1 MVSPGAN
8 ESAKAPASRVA
19 ATGVCAHCGQPAERG
34 ETYCCAGCEAVAAML
49 RQAGLERYYELRG
62 GKGLP
67 VPDTDGRR
75 RDRKWLEALSARIA
89 SAEGPVRVELDVQG
103 VHCAACVWLHEQL
116 FQREQSGL
124 QCLLNPALGRLSLTV
139 RPGFDLGGFVRKLE
153 SFGYLVGEA
162 RKDERSLAST
172 VLWRLG
178 VSIAASMNAMIFS
191 IAIYAGLADGQLKR
205 IFHAIDLGLAT
216 LVVLV
221 GGSVFFRAAWAGLRR
236 GVLHL
241 DLPIALGLAASY
253 AGSVHAWSVGGEP
266 YFDTVCVFTTL
277 MLVGRFL
284 QERLLEKNRR
294 MLLDDAGA
302 EGLLTRRVGERGP
315 ETVPCASVAAGDVLL
330 VGPGDLVPVD
340 LRLDTA
346 GSFSLDWISGESRPR
361 TFTAGEVVP
370 AGAFSCAGE
379 AITGVAETAFAES
392 MLLDLLRTP
401 TRGGE
406 RAGAT
411 PFWQGWA
418 RRYVAG
424 VLVLSAVAFAAWFV
438 ATRSFDRAAMVATA
452 VLVVTCPCAFGIA
465 TPLAYDLAQAALRRV
480 GLFVRSVDFLDR
492 AAAVRKVVFDK
503 TGTIT
508 HGAPRVVNPE
518 ALDALDAEAL
528 SALATLTGATG
539 HPKSV
544 ALHELVSRRGIAAV
558 RGARVVETAGHGVEA
573 VLGGHV
579 FRLGRGPFAGARED
593 TGGDAVFSRDGVVL
607 AAFSMEEQVRKDA
620 AREIER
626 LRSAGYEVFLLSGD
640 ATERVVRTAA
650 RCGVDAAHAFGDMT
664 PRGKAEWLAAR
675 DRSDTLMIGDGVN
688 DLAAVERAHCSGTPA
703 IDRPFVAS
711 RSDFYFV
718 TPGLAPIGKALDVSR
733 VLARVVRRNLFVA
746 LAYNAVAVA
755 LAFAGLMSPLVCAVL
770 MPVSSLSTIAVTSLS
785 MKGAEGGRRMSA
797 WKS

>member
-1 MVSPGAN
+1 
-8 ESAKAPASRVA
+8 VA
-19 ATGVCAHCGQPAERG
+19 GLLVQS
-34 ETYCCAGCEAVAAML
+34 
-49 RQAGLERYYELRG
+49 GLERYYELRG
-62 GKGLP
+62 AEGLP

-75 RDRKWLEALSARIA
+75 RDRKWLEALSAKIA
-89 SAEGPVRVELDVQG
+89 AATGPVRVELDVQG

-116 FQREQSGL
+116 FQREQYGV

-139 RPGFDLGGFVRKLE
+139 RPGFDLEGFVRKLE
-153 SFGYLVGEA
+153 GFGYLVGVA
-162 RKDERSLAST
+162 RKDDRSQAST

-178 VSIAASMNAMIFS
+178 VSVAATMNAMIFS
-191 IAIYAGLADGQLKR
+191 IAIYAGLADGALKR
-205 IFHAIDLGLAT
+205 TFHAIDLALAT
-216 LVVLV
+216 LVLLV

-236 GVLHL
+236 RVLHL

-284 QERLLEKNRR
+284 QERLLERNRR
-294 MLLDDAGA
+294 MLLDDAGV
-302 EGLLTRRVGERGP
+302 EGLLTRRVTEGGA
-315 ETVPCASVAAGDVLL
+315 ETVPCASVAAGDALL

-340 LRLDTA
+340 LRLEAA

-361 TFTAGEVVP
+361 TFAAGELVP
-370 AGAFSCAGE
+370 AGAFSCAAEPLIG
-379 AITGVAETAFAES
+379 IAETGFGES

-401 TRGGE
+401 MRRGE

-424 VLVLSAVAFAAWFV
+424 VLVLATAAFAVWLG
-438 ATRSFDRAAMVATA
+438 ATGSFDRAAMVATA

-492 AAAVRKVVFDK
+492 ASAVRRVVFDK
-503 TGTIT
+503 TGTLT
-508 HGAPRVVNPE
+508 HGAPRVTNADV
-518 ALDALDAEAL
+518 LSALDAEAL
-528 SALATLTGATG
+528 VALATLSSATG

-544 ALHELVSRRGIAAV
+544 AIQELVSRRGIAAE
-558 RGARVVETAGHGVEA
+558 RGARVVETAGQGVEA
-573 VLGGHV
+573 RLFGHV
-579 FRLGRGPFAGARED
+579 WRLGRGGFAGAED
-593 TGGDAVFSRDGVVL
+593 SGAGDAVFSRDGEVL
-607 AAFSMEEQVRKDA
+607 AAFTTEEHVRRDA
-620 AREIER
+620 PREIER
-626 LRSAGYEVFLLSGD
+626 LRRSGYEVFVLSGD
-640 ATERVVRTAA
+640 ARERAVQTAA
-650 RCGVDAAHAFGDMT
+650 RCGIDEAHTFGDMT
-664 PRGKAEWLAAR
+664 PSGKADWLAAH
-675 DRSDTLMIGDGVN
+675 DRADTLMIGDGVN

-718 TPGLAPIGKALDVSR
+718 TPGLAPIGQALEVSR
-733 VLARVVRRNLFVA
+733 VLARVVRRNLTVA

-770 MPVSSLSTIAVTSLS
+770 MPISSLSTIAVTSFS
-785 MKGAEGGRRMSA
+785 MKGAERGGRKRS